1 MANCTRFVILP
12 GLLATALLAAGCGES
27 IGPRPEHPSPGSP
40 PDAAG
45 VQTVRTSSS
54 LTGSGIILD
63 QQNSTMGE
71 SGRVLVKGFNPT
83 NPRNGDAVVVT
94 FFWVGAANLIDSVT
108 DHLTNSSFAPVGNK
122 YNLVERVSAGGI
134 SMATYVAVNVQNIPI
149 ADAAQDNV
157 YAVRADLSQ
166 AVTDGGI
173 VVSAFS
179 GVSLDPRVAVGTSHS
194 ASGSGTGNGST
205 ATIAHPGA
213 ISIGAGSAAY
223 GVTMANGVVGV
234 TGPAGYTNITTI
246 SDAVLKADIE
256 FAVQAAAGSV
266 DPQWAWFFT
275 SPRTWLA
282 SAVALNPMQQRLAFT
297 VQPSTTLP
305 LMTITP
311 AVKVTVVDELGNPVT
326 TYNGAVTIAI
336 GHNGGL
342 LVPGTLS
349 GTKTVNAVNGVAT
362 FSDLSIDQAGNGYT
376 LVVTS
381 AGVAPAESTPFDIS
395 AF

>member
-1 MANCTRFVILP
+1 MSNCTRFGALP

-27 IGPRPEHPSPGSP
+27 VAPRPEHPFPGSS
-40 PDAAG
+40 PDATG
-45 VQTVRTSSS
+45 VTTVRTSSS

-63 QQNSTMGE
+63 QQNSTLGE
-71 SGRVLVKGFNPT
+71 SGNVLVKGFNPT

-94 FFWVGAANLIDSVT
+94 FFWVGSTNIIDSVT
-108 DHLTNSSFAPVGNK
+108 DHLTSSSFPPVGNK
-122 YNLVERVSAGGI
+122 YTLVQYVTAGGA
-134 SMATYVAVNVQNIPI
+134 SMATYVAINVQNIPV

-166 AVTDGGI
+166 GVTDGGI
-173 VVSAFS
+173 VMSAFS
-179 GVSLDPRVAVGTSHS
+179 GVSTTATQALGASQS

-205 ATIAHPGA
+205 ATISHPGA
-213 ISIGAGSAAY
+213 IPIGAGAAAY
-223 GVTMANGVVGV
+223 AVTMSNGVAGV
-234 TGPAGYTNITTI
+234 AAPAGYTNITTI

-275 SPRTWLA
+275 SPSTWLA
-282 SAVALNPMQQRLAFT
+282 TVVALNPMQQRLAFT
-297 VQPSTTLP
+297 VQPSTTPP

-311 AVKVTVVDELGNPVT
+311 AVQVTVLDELGNPVT

-342 LVPGTLS
+342 LAPGTLS

-376 LVVTS
+376 LVVTA
-381 AGVAPAESTPFDIS
+381 AGVAPAESAPFNIS